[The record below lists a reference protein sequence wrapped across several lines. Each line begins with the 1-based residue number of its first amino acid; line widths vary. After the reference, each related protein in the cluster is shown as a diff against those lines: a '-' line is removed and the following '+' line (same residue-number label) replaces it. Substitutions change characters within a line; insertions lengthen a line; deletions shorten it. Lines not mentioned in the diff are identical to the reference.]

1 MKVRFVIKEA
11 MSPQEVQ
18 AEKVRVKEKIN
29 SELLGLNLANVDLA
43 ALEGVLESLLSV
55 KGELSSEQ
63 TPQMTEKKKKDPVS
77 KKISKLRDEGKPQD
91 QAVAIALDMKER
103 GKLQEKK

>member
-1 MKVRFVIKEA
+1 